1 MKLISAIVQP
11 RKLDE
16 VKSALISLGNIAI
29 TSTEVSGFGRQK
41 GHLEI
46 YRGTEY
52 VIDFVQKT
60 KLEIV
65 CSDDHYET
73 IIQAI
78 SKMRDQEKLAM
89 GRFLSKMSLMPT
101 VFELENLVI
110 QRSKNWV

>member
-11 RKLDE
+11 HKLDE

-52 VIDFVQKT
+52 VIDFVQKI

-78 SKMRDQEKLAM
+78 SKTA
-89 GRFLSKMSLMPT
+89 
-101 VFELENLVI
+101 
-110 QRSKNWV
+110 RSGKIGDGKIFVQNVTNAYRIRTGESGYSAL